1 MSYTDGRG
9 RHRAD
14 RTPITPLTTLSR
26 TAGAAARRSV
36 LVAAASS
43 GLVATAL
50 APGAHAA
57 TQNEPAKI
65 STVDFDALTSQAREA
80 LAAAPVITVAPD
92 ASFAVESAAVQV
104 TAPAA
109 VAAETVSRTEA
120 TSRTTERTAV
130 PAVTV
135 STDGSIGARAVS
147 VALQLTG
154 IRYVS
159 GGSSPAEGFDC
170 SGLVSYVYAQ
180 LGIYVPHS
188 SSAIRDM
195 GTVIPASEMLPG
207 DLLWSPGHIA
217 IYAGDGMQ
225 VEAVYAG
232 TASRYAP
239 IWQDSYTVLRV
250 Y

>member
-14 RTPITPLTTLSR
+14 RAPITPLTTLSR

-50 APGAHAA
+50 APGAQAA
-57 TQNEPAKI
+57 THSEPAKI

-80 LAAAPVITVAPD
+80 LAAAPVIAVASD
-92 ASFAVESAAVQV
+92 APFAVESAAVQV
-104 TAPAA
+104 TAPAG
-109 VAAETVSRTEA
+109 AAETVSRTEA

-130 PAVTV
+130 PSVTV